1 MFCAGIE
8 VANGQGMAQTTYR
21 CNVCSSEIL
30 ASRPLPA
37 PHVCLLCRLSAE
49 EAVAAVEEQ
58 KRSRGER
65 LRLRRV
71 GQRSADQAF
80 TLS

>member
-1 MFCAGIE
+1 MS
-8 VANGQGMAQTTYR
+8 QTIYR
-21 CNVCSSEIL
+21 CSVCSSDIL

-49 EAVAAVEEQ
+49 EATTAVEEVA
-58 KRSRGER
+58 RSRRGRR
-65 LRLRRV
+65 LRLRSIGENTPDR
-71 GQRSADQAF
+71 AF

>member
-1 MFCAGIE
+1 MP
-8 VANGQGMAQTTYR
+8 QTTYR
-21 CNVCSSEIL
+21 CSVCSSEIL

-49 EAVAAVEEQ
+49 EAVAVAEEQ
-58 KRSRGER
+58 KRSRAGR

-71 GQRSADQAF
+71 GQQSVDRAF